1 MHKAKRLSISKY
13 VFFLIPAL
21 ILTGLVFVLTF
32 NQAMHPGDQVSFKSD
47 ILAYMQD
54 AMGIDSGY
62 SYPYRLFFWCV
73 RALSFFMPVE
83 VSIAIVVAGLNLLA
97 LLAAKYYAN
106 KLIDLDINNNKYVL
120 KRFFVDIIIF
130 AVFMLSMVVT
140 PDGIHLPHKYNNYLG
155 IFTGNPWHNA
165 TYTATRPFAIIAFF
179 SFAKILKEYESEI
192 NKRDLVVFA
201 ISLFLTTF
209 TKPSFTLVLVS
220 AAGLIM
226 AFRLI
231 KSKFKNLKNTLILAL
246 CFVPTFIDML
256 RQYGGVFVGSADAA
270 TESGIG
276 LCFFDVWKLMNVY
289 IPEAVFYGNI
299 FAIACFMVFA
309 LARSF
314 KGDTLYQFAVF
325 FFLVSF
331 LEAGLLCEKGF
342 RFQDFNFCWGYMHG
356 IFFLELVSAIK
367 LLRETLAKNLKW
379 YALAIAYGAFMIQL
393 VSGIYYFINIFR
405 GFTYE

>member
-1 MHKAKRLSISKY
+1 MKKRPITDYSIY
-13 VFFLIPAL
+13 LFLCL
-21 ILTGLVFVLTF
+21 VLTGLLFVLTY
-32 NQAMHPGDQVSFKSD
+32 NQAMHPGDQVMFKSD

-73 RALSFFMPVE
+73 RGLAFFMPVE
-83 VSIAIVVAGLNLLA
+83 VSIATVVAGLNLLA
-97 LLAAKYYAN
+97 LLAAKFYSD
-106 KLIDLDINNNKYVL
+106 KLIVISADDKSYRT
-120 KRFFVDIIIF
+120 KHIF
-130 AVFMLSMVVT
+130 ADLVIFCVFLLSMVVT
-140 PDGIHLPHKYNNYLG
+140 PEGIHLPHKYNNYLG

-165 TYTATRPFAIIAFF
+165 TYTATRPFAIVAFF
-179 SFAKILKEYESEI
+179 SFAKILKEYEANI

-201 ISLFLTTF
+201 VSLFLTTF

-220 AAGLIM
+220 VAGLIM

-231 KSKFKNLKNTLILAL
+231 KNKFKNLKNTLILAL

-256 RQYGGVFVGSADAA
+256 RQYGGVFAGTGDAA

-276 LCFFDVWKLMNVY
+276 FCFFDVWKLMNIY

-299 FAIACFMVFA
+299 FAIACLVAFA
-309 LARSF
+309 VNRSI
-314 KGDTLYQFAVF
+314 KGDTLYKFALF

-356 IFFLELVSAIK
+356 IFFFELVSAVK
-367 LLRETLAKNLKW
+367 LLQETFKKKLKW
-379 YALAIAYGAFMIQL
+379 YALLITYGAFSIQL
-393 VSGIYYFINIFR
+393 LSGIYYFVNIFR